1 MIKLIRLIK
10 EIQGHPKALILA
22 GAPGAGKGSI
32 LKDLDLGGLKI
43 FNMDDMIATLS
54 KEQGF
59 TLNQKNTDAS
69 NRSDFMKAMHASSS
83 KLKNEIIP
91 QAIENK
97 DSFVLDGTSASYN
110 QTKKLKDKLESSGYK
125 VMMLYVYTDL
135 ETSLDRN
142 EKRFE
147 KSKGEDRSLVPAIIL
162 KTWLDVTTNF
172 EPYKELFG
180 NNFVSVANTGEN
192 ETLKDLEQ
200 IVTKYVTPFIP
211 KDGKKK
217 DPKQLERSKKQK
229 QKVEQDIQNFFQS
242 NKVKDIINS
251 SVSTKEAQSKLT
263 QFLS

>member
-32 LKDLDLGGLKI
+32 LRDLDLGGLKT
-43 FNMDDMIATLS
+43 FNLDDMIATMS

-59 TLNQKNTDAS
+59 TLNQKNTDAA
-69 NRSDFMKAMHASSS
+69 NRSDFMKAMQASSS
-83 KLKNEIIP
+83 KLKKEIIP

-110 QTKKLKDKLESSGYK
+110 NTKKLKDELEANGYET
-125 VMMLYVYTDL
+125 MMLYVYTDL

-147 KSKGEDRSLVPAIIL
+147 KSQGEDRSLVPSVIL
-162 KTWLDVTTNF
+162 RTWLDVTTNF

-180 NNFVSVANTGEN
+180 KNFVSVANTGEN

-200 IVTKYVTPFIP
+200 IVTKYVTPFNP

-217 DPKQLERSKKQK
+217 DPKALERSKKSKEKMAQGI
-229 QKVEQDIQNFFQS
+229 QDFFKS
-242 NKVKDIINS
+242 NKVQDIINT